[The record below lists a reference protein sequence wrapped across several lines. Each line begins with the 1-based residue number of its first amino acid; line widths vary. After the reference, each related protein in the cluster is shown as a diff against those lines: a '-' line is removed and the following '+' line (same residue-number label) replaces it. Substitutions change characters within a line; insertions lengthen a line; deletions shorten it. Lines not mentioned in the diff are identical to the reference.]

1 MEADLITC
9 PIATHKG
16 LLILVKA
23 DSATDPTTAVR
34 SKIMKMI
41 TETEV
46 DRKAI
51 GKTSEE
57 MTMTMLPSMVDARV
71 VANPTEKEA
80 ATKEGQT

>member
-16 LLILVKA
+16 LLILVKV

-57 MTMTMLPSMVDARV
+57 MTMTMPSMV
-71 VANPTEKEA
+71 VAIPTEKEA